1 MADLRELGLR
11 QPLIAA
17 CSALVA
23 NPAPRDPRHGRGK
36 PGFPDRWLARDS
48 LGFLCQAGQ
57 TQRFAFA
64 ADRLACLCG
73 PAGTVPV
80 ATIQTL
86 SFILDPFTAERE
98 FIRFAILDSEATS
111 ALSAPRA
118 PDGLSVSIAT
128 WLRTRLG

>member
-1 MADLRELGLR
+1 MADLRELGLL

-86 SFILDPFTAERE
+86 SV
-98 FIRFAILDSEATS
+98 TS
-111 ALSAPRA
+111 IPLRQNANSSNSQSSIPKQRRHCLPRA
-118 PDGLSVSIAT
+118 HPMG
-128 WLRTRLG
+128 